1 MKDCPNLFFL
11 HALGSSRKAWDELAR
26 HLAADFQ
33 IVTLDLPGFGDAV
46 DAPDS
51 TVEGMVEAVVQAIRT
66 SGATRWLIVGH
77 SMGGKIASIVA
88 ARALAGETGLF
99 GLSGVVLLAGSP
111 LSPEPM
117 DEDRRQKMIGWA
129 SQGPLTPASAREFVD
144 ENIGAPLPDHHD
156 QRAVQDLLRS
166 SPHAWVAWLERGS
179 REDWSRK
186 VPCLDVPALII
197 VGKQDGDL
205 GEQGQLQTN
214 ARTYPRAEL
223 RVLEGAGHLLP
234 LERPEAVA
242 EGIRDL
248 WSIVS
253 TKAPHVPAAFARV
266 VASARVSRRM
276 RAILANRA
284 IADPVAATPKAL
296 SPSQLQTLRAIA
308 RCVIPQ
314 TGPEI
319 DLANRLDAQLFAGK
333 SDGWRHA
340 EMPSDLDAYRRALDA
355 LAGFENLSHQAQVER
370 LRLVA
375 QGGDGA
381 AVWSPDKMRLWFQDA
396 CADLVR
402 LWVAHPATMARIGFD
417 GFANGGDGLRKQ
429 GFERLAAGER
439 ESWEPLIEV
448 LS

>member
-1 MKDCPNLFFL
+1 
-11 HALGSSRKAWDELAR
+11 
-26 HLAADFQ
+26 
-33 IVTLDLPGFGDAV
+33 
-46 DAPDS
+46 
-51 TVEGMVEAVVQAIRT
+51 
-66 SGATRWLIVGH
+66 
-77 SMGGKIASIVA
+77 
-88 ARALAGETGLF
+88 
-99 GLSGVVLLAGSP
+99 
-111 LSPEPM
+111 
-117 DEDRRQKMIGWA
+117 
-129 SQGPLTPASAREFVD
+129 
-144 ENIGAPLPDHHD
+144 
-156 QRAVQDLLRS
+156 
-166 SPHAWVAWLERGS
+166 
-179 REDWSRK
+179 
-186 VPCLDVPALII
+186 
-197 VGKQDGDL
+197 
-205 GEQGQLQTN
+205 
-214 ARTYPRAEL
+214 
-223 RVLEGAGHLLP
+223 
-234 LERPEAVA
+234 
-242 EGIRDL
+242 
-248 WSIVS
+248 
-253 TKAPHVPAAFARV
+253 
-266 VASARVSRRM
+266 M

-375 QGGDGA
+375 QGDDGA

-402 LWVAHPATMARIGFD
+402 LWVTHPATMARIGFD

-439 ESWEPLIEV
+439 ESWEPLIEM